1 MNRFHL
7 LASASLLTFIVG
19 QPGYAQNAPEV
30 AGSAM
35 VAIPSIQAVLG
46 DAAPRTI
53 AIGNEIF
60 RNEQITTGPEGH
72 LHILF
77 RDESNMTLGPNAAIT
92 IDEYVYDPV
101 SGTGSLAIQQA
112 AGVMRFI
119 GGAISKT
126 GTVSIATVVG
136 TIGVRGGVALVRVL
150 EGGGIQAFF
159 IFGDQMTVESV
170 NGDSIAIDT
179 AGFAL
184 NISSDGEISPPEAI
198 NPTSLG
204 EALNALETPA
214 GSVTA
219 VNVPDAVLN
228 NLQDR
233 LGQQTVN
240 PETGVIENL
249 ESSEPIT
256 IRELE
261 SIIGTDVLEEEVI
274 QDVFEEQAEENPDVG
289 GSSGV

>member
-1 MNRFHL
+1 M
-7 LASASLLTFIVG
+7 LTFIVG
-19 QPGYAQNAPEV
+19 QPGYAQDAPEV

-46 DAAPRTI
+46 NSAPRTI

-92 IDEYVYDPV
+92 IDEYVYDPAT
-101 SGTGSLAIQQA
+101 GTGSLVVQQA

-119 GGAISKT
+119 GGAISKS
-126 GTVSIATVVG
+126 GNVSIATVVG
-136 TIGVRGGVALVRVL
+136 TIGVRGGVALIRVL

-159 IFGDQMTVESV
+159 VFGDQMTVESI

-179 AGFAL
+179 AGFSF
-184 NISSDGEISPPEAI
+184 NISSDGEISPPAEI
-198 NPTSLG
+198 NATELSDT
-204 EALNALETPA
+204 LNALESPVN
-214 GSVTA
+214 SVTA

-233 LGQQTVN
+233 LQEQAVD
-240 PETGVIENL
+240 PDTGLIEQV
-249 ESSEPIT
+249 EGSEPIT

-261 SIIGTDVLEEEVI
+261 TIIGTDVLEEEVI
-274 QDVFEEQAEENPDVG
+274 QEVFEEQAEESEDT
-289 GSSGV
+289 GSGF

>member
-7 LASASLLTFIVG
+7 LASASLLTFIIG
-19 QPGYAQNAPEV
+19 QPGHAQDAPEV

-46 DAAPRTI
+46 DSAPRTI

-101 SGTGSLAIQQA
+101 TGTGNLVVQQA
-112 AGVMRFI
+112 SGVMRFI

-126 GTVSIATVVG
+126 GNVSIATVVG

-150 EGGGIQAFF
+150 DGGGIQAFF
-159 IFGDQMTVESV
+159 VFGDEMTVESI
-170 NGDSIAIDT
+170 NGDTISIDT
-179 AGFAL
+179 AGFSF
-184 NISSDGEISPPEAI
+184 NISSDGEISPPTEI
-198 NPTSLG
+198 NAADLG
-204 EALNALETPA
+204 ATLNALESPTN
-214 GSVTA
+214 SVTA

-233 LGQQTVN
+233 LEQQSVDPDTGIIDADGAEPLTV
-240 PETGVIENL
+240 
-249 ESSEPIT
+249 
-256 IRELE
+256 RELE
-261 SIIGTDVLEEEVI
+261 TIIGTDVLEEEVI
-274 QDVFEEQAEENPDVG
+274 QEVFEEQAEQEEIE
-289 GSSGV
+289 SSGSGV

>member
-19 QPGYAQNAPEV
+19 QPGFAQNPPEV

-46 DAAPRTI
+46 DSAPRTI

-60 RNEQITTGPEGH
+60 RDENITTGPEGH

-77 RDESNMTLGPNAAIT
+77 RDESNMTLGPSASIT

-101 SGTGSLAIQQA
+101 TGTGSLVVQQA

-150 EGGGIQAFF
+150 DGGGIQAFF
-159 IFGDQMTVESV
+159 VFGDQMTVESV
-170 NGDSIAIDT
+170 NGDTIAIDT
-179 AGFAL
+179 AGFSF
-184 NISSDGEISPPEAI
+184 NISADGEISQPEAI
-198 NPTSLG
+198 NPAALG
-204 EALNALETPA
+204 EALNALESPA
-214 GSVTA
+214 GSVTT

-233 LGQQTVN
+233 LGQQAIN
-240 PETGVIENL
+240 PETGLIENV
-249 ESSEPIT
+249 EGSEPIT
-256 IRELE
+256 LRELE
-261 SIIGTDVLEEEVI
+261 SILGTDVLEEEAI
-274 QDVFEEQAEENPDVG
+274 QQIFEDQAQQADESG
-289 GSSGV
+289 GSGV

>member
-19 QPGYAQNAPEV
+19 QPGYAQDTPEV

-46 DAAPRTI
+46 NAAPRTI

-60 RNEQITTGPEGH
+60 RNEHITTGPEGH

-101 SGTGSLAIQQA
+101 TGTGSMVVQQA

-119 GGAISKT
+119 GGAISKS

-150 EGGGIQAFF
+150 DGGGIQAFF
-159 IFGDQMTVESV
+159 VFGDQMTVESI

-179 AGFAL
+179 AGFSFSIGA
-184 NISSDGEISPPEAI
+184 DGEISPPVEI
-198 NPTSLG
+198 NAADLG
-204 EALNALETPA
+204 EALNALETPE

-219 VNVPDAVLN
+219 VNVPDAVLS

-233 LGQQTVN
+233 LGQQAVD
-240 PETGVIENL
+240 PDTGLVEAL
-249 ESSEPIT
+249 EGSEPIT

-261 SIIGTDVLEEEVI
+261 TILGTDVLEEEVI
-274 QDVFEEQAEENPDVG
+274 QEVFEEQAEQTEQTG
-289 GSSGV
+289 SGV

>member
-19 QPGYAQNAPEV
+19 QPGYAQDAAEV

-46 DAAPRTI
+46 ESAPRTI

-60 RNEQITTGPEGH
+60 RNENITTGPEGH

-77 RDESNMTLGPNAAIT
+77 RDESNMTLGPNASIT

-101 SGTGSLAIQQA
+101 SGTGTMVVQQA

-119 GGAISKT
+119 GGAISKS
-126 GTVSIATVVG
+126 GSVNIATVVG

-159 IFGDQMTVESV
+159 VFGDQMTVDSI

-179 AGFAL
+179 AGFSF
-184 NISSDGEISPPEAI
+184 NISADGEISPPAEI
-198 NPTSLG
+198 NPSDLG
-204 EALNALETPA
+204 DALGALETPT
-214 GSVTA
+214 GSATA

-233 LGQQTVN
+233 LEQQTVD
-240 PETGVIENL
+240 PDTGLVDPL
-249 ESSEPIT
+249 GDEPIT
-256 IRELE
+256 VRELE
-261 SIIGTDVLEEEVI
+261 TILGTDVLEEEAI
-274 QDVFEEQAEENPDVG
+274 QEVFEEQAEEIVESG
-289 GSSGV
+289 SGV

>member
-19 QPGYAQNAPEV
+19 QPGYAQDAAEV

-46 DAAPRTI
+46 ESAPRTI

-60 RNEQITTGPEGH
+60 RDEHITTGPEGH

-101 SGTGSLAIQQA
+101 SGTGTMVVQQA

-119 GGAISKT
+119 GGAISKS
-126 GTVSIATVVG
+126 GTVNIATVVG

-159 IFGDQMTVESV
+159 VFGDQMTVESI

-179 AGFAL
+179 AGFSF
-184 NISSDGEISPPEAI
+184 NISADGEISPPAEI
-198 NPTSLG
+198 SPGELG
-204 EALNALETPA
+204 DALNALETPT

-233 LGQQTVN
+233 LEQQSVN
-240 PETGVIENL
+240 PDSGL
-249 ESSEPIT
+249 LDSLGDDPIT
-256 IRELE
+256 VRELE
-261 SIIGTDVLEEEVI
+261 TILGTDVLEEEAI
-274 QDVFEEQAEENPDVG
+274 QEVFEEQAEETAESG
-289 GSSGV
+289 SGV